1 MINLGDKGINDELK
15 VRGRIIYHYT
25 AVSPLSVFFKPGA
38 DLYCTNAKTLNDPV
52 EIIQGALL
60 FADFLHEKKGF
71 GEPHVA
77 LMKKNIH
84 ESLES
89 DWADMWVM
97 SFSTEGDSLS
107 LWRGYVPDPSGGFA
121 IGFNVARLEK
131 VLSAITRQA
140 WKTSTFPIPR
150 LTRCWYDKRDD
161 ELINELFE
169 VQYNRYAASFNK
181 YKNAEKLSNE
191 EVVQVMATVITSVA
205 NIKHNAFG
213 DEHEARIVLSVPDAL
228 NSLVE
233 ILGDK
238 PRMPVCLPATGVK
251 LHTLIDRIVI
261 SPHGN
266 INSLMAQAKWL
277 RNKCGGGFEIVQSE
291 IPYDPSR

>member
-1 MINLGDKGINDELK
+1 MIDFRDEEAYEAMK
-15 VRGRIIYHYT
+15 VKDRVIYHYT
-25 AVSPLSVFFKPGA
+25 SASILPVFFKSGA

-52 EIIQGALL
+52 EIVQGALR
-60 FADFLHEKKGF
+60 FVDFLHEKKSF
-71 GEPHVA
+71 DESHVA
-77 LMKKNIH
+77 MLKKNIC

-89 DWADMWVM
+89 DWSDMWVM
-97 SFSTEGDSLS
+97 SFSSDGDNLS

-121 IGFNVARLEK
+121 IGFNVARLDK

-140 WKTSTFPIPR
+140 AKTSNFPIPR
-150 LTRCWYDKRDD
+150 LTRCWYDKWDD
-161 ELINELFE
+161 ELINGLFE
-169 VQYNRYAASFNK
+169 LQYNQHAAEFNI
-181 YKNAEKLSNE
+181 YKNAATLHNDM
-191 EVVQVMATVITSVA
+191 VVQVMATVISSVA
-205 NIKHNAFG
+205 HIKHRAFR
-213 DEHEARIVLSVPDAL
+213 DEQEARIVLAVPDAL

-233 ILGDK
+233 ILGEK
-238 PRMPVCLPATGVK
+238 PRMPVCLPTAGVK